1 MKKRKKKFF
10 ICCNNITWK
19 HGCVVCELQCS
30 YTVDQRAAGLRYKAL
45 SYLSSTVP
53 STAAP
58 SEVAPWGAL
67 RAVGTGD
74 LVASSGA

>member
-10 ICCNNITWK
+10 ICCNNISWK

-45 SYLSSTVP
+45 SYLSSTCRQP
-53 STAAP
+53 KRNQKWLPGEHLAQ
-58 SEVAPWGAL
+58 
-67 RAVGTGD
+67 
-74 LVASSGA
+74 SGLAI